1 MIKSGDSKSGD
12 LAALALLCLICGVPS
27 AATGGGVA
35 LDDDDHH
42 DQAYYFGFVKDTDGS
57 AVPGAKVAAKLKNI
71 SIITH
76 TDVLGAYK
84 IPVFN
89 ADLKPEDVGLSCSKD
104 GYRQADVVRRSAPGG
119 DGKEPVEIDCTLKHE

>member
-1 MIKSGDSKSGD
+1 MIKSGD
-12 LAALALLCLICGVPS
+12 LAALALLGLICGAPS
-27 AATGGGVA
+27 AATAGGVA
-35 LDDDDHH
+35 LDEDDHDH
-42 DQAYYFGFVKDTDGS
+42 AYYFGFVKDMDGS

-76 TDVLGAYK
+76 SDVLGAYK

-104 GYRQADVVRRSAPGG
+104 GYRQADVIRRSAPGG
-119 DGKEPVEIDCTLKHE
+119 DGKEPVEIDCTLQHE